1 MRPSAMSDLTPRL
14 RLVVVVALVSQLVH
28 QHPAAAQQAPAPQC
42 NVPTF
47 VDDLCADIADG
58 GDVSI
63 DDYKDCYGRLYDE
76 SVIPA
81 FRAMAQCTH
90 AKAAH
95 GIGMVL
101 ESAANLTLADVT
113 SDLCDISRAVNPAV
127 TPALCGP
134 DDDDED
140 SNTGLNTCVGNLNAI
155 EEAFREYIDAERN
168 AHDLDEYRRATYT
181 PASFTYFTNL
191 ILAARQNRADCDGLL
206 RSLRKALVPLG
217 ELRLAHPDYCEI
229 LRDSADYATVSQ
241 IDALA
246 EWTRVDPDIDF
257 SWHFDVG
264 ITFGAQ
270 CGYYAIGED
279 GGVEIE
285 HETCRQFTAEY
296 SQTLSGMDGALG
308 WLNDNRGGIV
318 FASSLAAAYILSY
331 AGYGA
336 SGAGFYG
343 ALIGAG
349 VGLFIAFVNVFM
361 LWLDSRSLDNLIDD
375 KEEKLR
381 EVVAYNLIK
390 EAEFDEMIEARC
402 PRWQTEVQR
411 RFDTMLFLVDA
422 PTHIDKIDQFFTLS
436 DRLHGWY
443 NELLLWATTPGP
455 RGQRFLTELAEQELL
470 AQKRAFDQRIFGAR
484 ADQEIAAVRNEL
496 TAIKGAVTLLGCSN
510 LGATERRTRKRQ
522 INVAA
527 SHFNAACSSATS
539 AIAAQPDHPVA
550 FADGAAERTVTCSYK
565 GFRNG
570 IAFLEIRNG
579 SGFASNM
586 TVKNA
591 TGVVIAQLN
600 NISSE
605 TDFGQAGLPGFSCS
619 SSLGG
624 EFGTSAE
631 TRLAEA
637 TYPMRLQDNIP
648 GLDESDASGLRST
661 IQTLDSQFRL
671 KQSVCMRQLGAPM
684 EIPRT
689 AEACGLPAV
698 Q

>member
-1 MRPSAMSDLTPRL
+1 MRPSATIDFLPRA

-28 QHPAAAQQAPAPQC
+28 QRPATAQQAPAPQC
-42 NVPTF
+42 NVPVF

-63 DDYKDCYGRLYDE
+63 DDYKDCYGRLYDDT
-76 SVIPA
+76 VIPA

-101 ESAANLTLADVT
+101 ESAATLTLADVT
-113 SDLCDISRAVNPAV
+113 SDLCDIARAVNPAI
-127 TPALCGP
+127 TPSLCGP
-134 DDDDED
+134 DEAGETT
-140 SNTGLNTCVGNLNAI
+140 STGLNTCIGNLNAL
-155 EEAFREYIDAERN
+155 EEALRQYIDAERN
-168 AHDLDEYRRATYT
+168 ATDLDTYRRATYT

-229 LRDSADYATVSQ
+229 LRDSADYAKVSQ

-246 EWTRVDPDIDF
+246 EWTRVDPDIE
-257 SWHFDVG
+257 FDWYFNVG
-264 ITFGAQ
+264 ITLGAQ
-270 CGYYAIGED
+270 CGYYEID
-279 GGVEIE
+279 QNGGVSIE
-285 HETCRQFTAEY
+285 HKTCRQYTAEY
-296 SQTLSGMDGALG
+296 SQTLAGMDGALG
-308 WLNDNRGGIV
+308 WLTDNRDMIV
-318 FASSLAAAYILSY
+318 AVGTAAAAMILSY

-336 SGAGFYG
+336 SAGPYG
-343 ALIGAG
+343 ALIGAAIGLLISG
-349 VGLFIAFVNVFM
+349 VHAIM
-361 LWLDSRSLDNLIDD
+361 LWRDTEALEDLIDD
-375 KEEKLR
+375 KEEELR
-381 EVVAYNLIK
+381 DVVASSLIT
-390 EAEFDEMIEARC
+390 EEEFDEMIETRC
-402 PRWQTEVQR
+402 PRWQAEVQR
-411 RFDTMLFLVDA
+411 RFDTMIFLVDA
-422 PTHIDKIDQFFTLS
+422 PTHIDNIDQFFTLS

-455 RGQRFLTELAEQELL
+455 NGQRFITELARQELL
-470 AQKRAFDQRIFGAR
+470 AQKSAFDQRIFGAR
-484 ADQEIAAVRNEL
+484 ADQEVAAVRNEL

-510 LGATERRTRKRQ
+510 LGTTERRNRKRQ

-527 SHFNAACSSATS
+527 SRFNAACSSVTS
-539 AIAAQPDHPVA
+539 AIAVQPDQPVA
-550 FADGAAERTVTCSYK
+550 FADAAAERTVTCSYK

-570 IAFLEIRNG
+570 ITSLEIRNG
-579 SGFASNM
+579 SGSASNM
-586 TVKNA
+586 TLKSA
-591 TGVVIAQLN
+591 TGAVIAQLSN
-600 NISSE
+600 VSSE
-605 TDFGQAGLPGFSCS
+605 TDFGQTGLPGFSCS

-624 EFGTSAE
+624 EFGTTAA

-637 TYPMRLQDNIP
+637 TYPMRLQDNIF

-671 KQSVCMRQLGAPM
+671 KQSVCMRQLGAPV